1 MVEHV
6 GKKRRKEVQ
15 RAASM
20 QAQLR
25 SITFSIVVLA
35 ALLVFALAA
44 TGVLAARGLLEVDSA
59 ILQASRL
66 ALLVL
71 LIACLVNR
79 ALRWRALNEKCRRHC
94 AEFNITQ
101 AEIAA
106 LKTEG
111 TQGAQSTQGTQG
123 THN

>member
-25 SITFSIVVLA
+25 SVTFSIMMLA

-44 TGVLAARGLLEVDSA
+44 TGVLAARGLLEMDSA

-71 LIACLVNR
+71 LVACLVNR
-79 ALRWRALNEKCRRHC
+79 ALRWKALNEKCRRHC

-101 AEIAA
+101 EEIAA
-106 LKTEG
+106 LKT
-111 TQGAQSTQGTQG
+111 QSTQGTQNAQNAQG
-123 THN
+123 TRS

>member
-20 QAQLR
+20 QAQRR
-25 SITFSIVVLA
+25 SVAACVV
-35 ALLVFALAA
+35 ALAVLLLLSLVA
-44 TGVLAARGLLEVDSA
+44 AGVLAARGLSGMDNAIWQACRLA
-59 ILQASRL
+59 ILIV
-66 ALLVL
+66 LV
-71 LIACLVNR
+71 ACLVNR

-101 AEIAA
+101 EEIAA
-106 LKTEG
+106 LKAG
-111 TQGAQSTQGTQG
+111 DAQSAQDAQGTRG
-123 THN
+123 

>member
-20 QAQLR
+20 QAQLH
-25 SITFSIVVLA
+25 SVAVCIVVLA
-35 ALLVFALAA
+35 ALLVFAAA
-44 TGVLAARGLLEVDSA
+44 GTGILAARGLLEMDSA
-59 ILQASRL
+59 LLQAGRL

-71 LIACLVNR
+71 LIACLANR
-79 ALRWRALNEKCRRHC
+79 ALRWKAINEKCRRHC

-101 AEIAA
+101 EEIAA
-106 LKTEG
+106 LKAEDAKG
-111 TQGAQSTQGTQG
+111 MPAKG
-123 THN
+123 

>member
-25 SITFSIVVLA
+25 SVTFSIMVLA

-44 TGVLAARGLLEVDSA
+44 TGVLAARGLLEMDSA

-71 LIACLVNR
+71 LVACLVNR
-79 ALRWRALNEKCRRHC
+79 ALRWKALNEKCRRHC

-101 AEIAA
+101 EEIAA
-106 LKTEG
+106 LKT
-111 TQGAQSTQGTQG
+111 QSTQGTQNAQNAQG
-123 THN
+123 TRS

>member
-25 SITFSIVVLA
+25 SVTFSIMVLA

-44 TGVLAARGLLEVDSA
+44 TGVLAARGLLEMDSA

-71 LIACLVNR
+71 LVACLVNR
-79 ALRWRALNEKCRRHC
+79 ALRWKALNEKCRRHC

-101 AEIAA
+101 EEIAA
-106 LKTEG
+106 LKT
-111 TQGAQSTQGTQG
+111 QGTQG
-123 THN
+123 TQNAQGTRS

>member
-15 RAASM
+15 RAATM

-25 SITFSIVVLA
+25 SITFTIMVLA
-35 ALLVFALAA
+35 ALLVFSLGA
-44 TGVLAARGLLEVDSA
+44 TGVLAARGLLEADSA

-79 ALRWRALNEKCRRHC
+79 ALRWRSLNEKCRQHC
-94 AEFNITQ
+94 AEFNIKQ
-101 AEIAA
+101 EEIAA
-106 LKTEG
+106 LKAEG
-111 TQGAQSTQGTQG
+111 AK
-123 THN
+123 N